1 MFSIIDGLMSMKL
14 DVYRQEEEQ
23 DPNTGAMVK
32 RFMFYKTLDCYA
44 RGVIQEN
51 VNRNIDKQTFGNTYV
66 NSQALEVRTLERL
79 SQREKVK
86 NIRDSNSNIIWYELN
101 YPNNTGTVFE
111 VIGSTPITDPF
122 GTVVGYNTSLK
133 RSENQQIGF

>member
-1 MFSIIDGLMSMKL
+1 VFSIIDGLMSMKL

-86 NIRDSNSNIIWYELN
+86 DIRDSNSNIIWYELN

>member
-1 MFSIIDGLMSMKL
+1 VFSIVDGLMSMKM

-23 DPNTGAMVK
+23 DPNTGALVK

-51 VNRNIDKQTFGNTYV
+51 VNRNLDKQTFGNTYI
-66 NSQALEVRTLERL
+66 NSQFIEVRTSERL
-79 SQREKVK
+79 NQREKIK
-86 NIRDSNSNIIWYELN
+86 DIRDANGEIIWYELN

-111 VIGSTPITDPF
+111 VVGSTPISDPF
-122 GTVVGYNTSLK
+122 GGIVGYNASLK

>member
-1 MFSIIDGLMSMKL
+1 VFNIVDGLMSMKM

-23 DPNTGAMVK
+23 DPNTGALVK

-51 VNRNIDKQTFGNTYV
+51 VNRNLDKQTFGNTYI
-66 NSQALEVRTLERL
+66 NSQFIEVRTSERL
-79 SQREKVK
+79 NQREKIK
-86 NIRDSNSNIIWYELN
+86 DIRDANGEVIWYELN

-111 VIGSTPITDPF
+111 VVGSTPISDPF
-122 GTVVGYNTSLK
+122 GGIVGYNASLK

>member
-1 MFSIIDGLMSMKL
+1 MFSIVDGLMSMKM
-14 DVYRQEEEQ
+14 DVYKQEEEQ
-23 DPNTGAMVK
+23 DPNTGALIK

-51 VNRNIDKQTFGNTYV
+51 VNRNLDKQTFGNTYT
-66 NSQALEVRTLERL
+66 NSQFIEVRTSERL
-79 SQREKVK
+79 NQREKIK
-86 NIRDSNSNIIWYELN
+86 DIRDANGEIIWYELN

-111 VIGSTPITDPF
+111 VVGSTPISDPF
-122 GTVVGYNTSLK
+122 GGIVGYNAALK

>member
-1 MFSIIDGLMSMKL
+1 MKM
-14 DVYRQEEEQ
+14 DVYRQEEDQ
-23 DPNTGAMVK
+23 DPDTGAMIK

-51 VNRNIDKQTFGNTYV
+51 VNRNLDKQTFGNTYT
-66 NSQALEVRTLERL
+66 NNQFIEIRTSEKL
-79 SQREKVK
+79 SQREKIK
-86 NIRDSNSNIIWYELN
+86 DIRDSSGNIIWYELN

-111 VIGSTPITDPF
+111 VIGSTPISDPF
-122 GTVVGYNTSLK
+122 GSIIAYNASLK

>member
-1 MFSIIDGLMSMKL
+1 MFSIVDGLMSMKL

-51 VNRNIDKQTFGNTYV
+51 INRNIDKQTFGNTYV
-66 NSQALEVRTLERL
+66 NSQAIEVRTLERL
-79 SQREKVK
+79 NQREKIK
-86 NIRDSNSNIIWYELN
+86 DIRDSNSNIIWYELN

>member
-1 MFSIIDGLMSMKL
+1 MFNVVDGLMSMKM

-23 DPNTGAMVK
+23 DPNTGALVK
-32 RFMFYKTLDCYA
+32 RFMFYKTIDCYA

-51 VNRNIDKQTFGNTYV
+51 VNRNLDKQTFGNTYV
-66 NSQALEVRTLERL
+66 NSQFIEVRTAERL

-86 NIRDSNSNIIWYELN
+86 DIRDSSGNVIWYELN

-111 VIGSTPITDPF
+111 VVGSTPISDPF
-122 GTVVGYNTSLK
+122 GSVVGYNASLR

>member
-1 MFSIIDGLMSMKL
+1 MFSIVDGLMSMKL

-51 VNRNIDKQTFGNTYV
+51 VNRNIDKQTFGNTYT
-66 NSQALEVRTLERL
+66 NSQAIEVRTLERL
-79 SQREKVK
+79 TQREKIK
-86 NIRDSNSNIIWYELN
+86 DIRDSNGNIIWYELN
-101 YPNNTGTVFE
+101 YPNNSGTVFE
-111 VIGSTPITDPF
+111 VIGSTPISDPF

>member
-1 MFSIIDGLMSMKL
+1 VFSIVDGLMSMKM

-23 DPNTGAMVK
+23 DPNTGALVK

-51 VNRNIDKQTFGNTYV
+51 VNRNLDKQTFGNTYI
-66 NSQALEVRTLERL
+66 NSQFIEVRTSERL
-79 SQREKVK
+79 NQREKIK
-86 NIRDSNSNIIWYELN
+86 DIRDANGEVIWYELN

-111 VIGSTPITDPF
+111 VVGSTPISDPF
-122 GTVVGYNTSLK
+122 GGIVGYNASLK

>member
-1 MFSIIDGLMSMKL
+1 MFDIIDGLMSMKL
-14 DVYRQEEEQ
+14 DLYRQEEEQ
-23 DPNTGAMVK
+23 DPDTGAMVK

-66 NSQALEVRTLERL
+66 NSQAIEVRTLERL
-79 SQREKVK
+79 NQREKIK
-86 NIRDSNSNIIWYELN
+86 DIRDSNSNIIWYELN

>member
-1 MFSIIDGLMSMKL
+1 MFSIVDGLMSMKM

-23 DPNTGAMVK
+23 DPNTGALVK

-51 VNRNIDKQTFGNTYV
+51 VNRNLDKQTFGNTYI
-66 NSQALEVRTLERL
+66 NSQFIEVRTSERL
-79 SQREKVK
+79 NQREKIK
-86 NIRDSNSNIIWYELN
+86 DIRDANGEIIWYELN

-111 VIGSTPITDPF
+111 VVGSTPISDPF
-122 GTVVGYNTSLK
+122 GGIVGYNASLK

>member
-1 MFSIIDGLMSMKL
+1 MKM

-23 DPNTGAMVK
+23 DPDTGAMIK

-51 VNRNIDKQTFGNTYV
+51 VNRNLDKQTFGNTYT
-66 NSQALEVRTLERL
+66 NNQFIEIRTSEKL
-79 SQREKVK
+79 SQREKIK
-86 NIRDSNSNIIWYELN
+86 DIRDSSGNIIWYELN

-111 VIGSTPITDPF
+111 VVGSTPISDPF
-122 GTVVGYNTSLK
+122 GSIIAYNASLK

>member
-1 MFSIIDGLMSMKL
+1 MKM
-14 DVYRQEEEQ
+14 DVYRQEEDQ
-23 DPNTGAMVK
+23 DPDTGAMIK

-51 VNRNIDKQTFGNTYV
+51 VNRNLDKQTFGNTYT
-66 NSQALEVRTLERL
+66 NNQFIEIRTSEKL
-79 SQREKVK
+79 SQREKIK
-86 NIRDSNSNIIWYELN
+86 DIRDSSGNIIWYELN

-111 VIGSTPITDPF
+111 VVGSTPISDPF
-122 GTVVGYNTSLK
+122 GSIIAYNASLK

>member
-86 NIRDSNSNIIWYELN
+86 DIRDSNSNIIWYELN